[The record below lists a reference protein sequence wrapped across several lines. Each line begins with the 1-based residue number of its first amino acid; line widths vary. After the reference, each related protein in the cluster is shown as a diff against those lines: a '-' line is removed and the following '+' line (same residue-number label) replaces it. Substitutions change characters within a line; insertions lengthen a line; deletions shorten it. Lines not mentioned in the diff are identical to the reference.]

1 LNIHPGESWAQNFV
15 AIREKATAVKKRVAP
30 EQPFGLG
37 LRIAHQA
44 AAELSADAALR
55 EEAREFFTAHDLY
68 AFSINGFPYGR
79 FHAGP
84 VKENVYAPDWQTPE
98 RLAYTRQ
105 LADILAAWLPPGV
118 DGSISTVP
126 GSFKSWITSD
136 ADRELMARNLAECAL
151 HFARVEDETG
161 REIHLGLEPEPS
173 CFLETTP
180 ETLHFFRETLLPIGG
195 AEIGRQNGCS
205 REAAENLLR
214 RHVGV
219 CFDTCHVA
227 LQYEDPA
234 ASLHALRDA
243 GIRISKVQ
251 ISAALRTRSTPE
263 SWAALRPFAEPV
275 YLHQVKGR
283 GMHDVRYS
291 AIDLAPALDELLRLP
306 EIDELRV
313 HFHVPLF
320 FEGAGVLHSTSDTLT
335 PEFFRA
341 LREGASPHLEIETYT
356 FDVLP
361 PEVRPPDVV
370 ESIAREYEWV
380 RDRLRLSR
388 RSMTVG
394 HFRAKA
400 ARSPPPSPGD
410 QRRS

>member
-1 LNIHPGESWAQNFV
+1 MRLQDCPPLHLTYCLNIHPGESWAQNLV
-15 AIREKATAVKKRVAP
+15 AIRDKATAVKKRIAP
-30 EQPFGLG
+30 DAAFGLG

-44 AAELSADAALR
+44 AEELTASARLR
-55 EEAREFFTAHDLY
+55 DEAREFFAAHDLY

-84 VKENVYAPDWQTPE
+84 VKENVYAPDWRTPE
-98 RLAYTRQ
+98 RVAYTRQ
-105 LADILAAWLPPGV
+105 LADLLAAWLPPGT

-126 GSFKSWITSD
+126 GSFKQWMKTD
-136 ADRELMARNLAECAL
+136 ADREQVARNLAAVAL
-151 HFARVEDETG
+151 HFARVEQDTG
-161 REIHLGLEPEPS
+161 REIHLGLEPEPD

-180 ETLHFFRETLLPIGG
+180 ETLAFFRDTLLPIGG
-195 AEIGRQNGCS
+195 AEIARQRGIS
-205 REAAENLLR
+205 RDAAEALLR

-227 LQYEDPA
+227 LQYEEPA
-234 ASLHALRDA
+234 ESLRALFDA

-251 ISAALRTRSTPE
+251 ISAALRTTSTPE

-283 GMHDVRYS
+283 APSGSRYAS
-291 AIDLAPALDELLRLP
+291 TDLGPALDELPRLAP
-306 EIDELRV
+306 LEELRV

-320 FEGAGVLHSTSDTLT
+320 FTGAGVLHSTSDTLT

-341 LREGASPHLEIETYT
+341 LSEGASPHLEIETYT

-361 PEVRPPDVV
+361 PDVRPPDVV
-370 ESIAREYEWV
+370 QSIAREYEWV
-380 RDRLRLSR
+380 LEKLR
-388 RSMTVG
+388 T
-394 HFRAKA
+394 
-400 ARSPPPSPGD
+400 
-410 QRRS
+410 